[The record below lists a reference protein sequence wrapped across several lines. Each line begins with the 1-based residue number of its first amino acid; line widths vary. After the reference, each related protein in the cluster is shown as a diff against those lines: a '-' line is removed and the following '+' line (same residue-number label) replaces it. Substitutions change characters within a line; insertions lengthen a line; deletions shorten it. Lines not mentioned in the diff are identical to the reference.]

1 MTTELDSKQLDQLKE
16 AEKLAFD
23 NPSFFEQILDTT
35 ISICLG
41 TPCNEFR
48 LQYQC
53 LSFIHKAFFEK
64 KIGSFELRSQ
74 QSVKVIQL
82 LDYLIIRNE
91 ERSPNYLIIQKCID
105 ILNATY
111 DLIFMQMVQN
121 PNEDEWER
129 LSDVRDYLLSQWPS
143 SYPLQ
148 PYNPE
153 TDLSR
158 SIACKT
164 SLIKLM
170 GKIIQVQLP
179 ASSSVNDIEHD
190 ISVSMIKSNH
200 PFLLNSNLSSQA
212 QNLLDNLFA
221 VLNDDVLLPTGIFTT
236 IMSTM
241 MTLFKSRPKFL
252 SNKFIMFILAYESQ
266 LKIEPRFEREEKL
279 KMKLTKRFN
288 DRVDKCLISILLNK
302 GFLAKDPGLRTRFE
316 NKFNYLLDK
325 ARDERQRGILN
336 VDDDD
341 DDPEVKEIK
350 KQKIEA
356 IQRNNMLFYNESK
369 IARSQDYKSIYNL
382 IKPND
387 QLTEFDMSTI
397 PTDILV
403 SMVVTALQKVSVAK
417 LVKGLTI
424 VFDRYKDL
432 TTNTDSAFQGLYIP
446 STNEG
451 SLKRKRTDD
460 DDKDGA
466 RTRMKTDVGNET
478 SNEIDDAY
486 SDDELKG
493 EFLVPVPRE
502 FSFNNK
508 KEHLGFIISNFIK
521 LSAQKV
527 KQNKSNLD
535 SSMQQNA
542 LDKLAISSWND
553 ESWVKI
559 LSRLATRGLA
569 NDELANCMRKSI
581 FNYFKDDMRNR
592 IDEVIEWL
600 NEEYYSEIRD
610 GTGIQPLRDGHYMT
624 YCAFTLDN
632 LIPFLESSDRK
643 IFIRLMSELPYLDKS
658 LISKIRSLCKDPVRS
673 KLGFQSLL
681 YLIMFRP
688 PVLHDCLGLLTDML
702 NDTSS
707 DDALKKECS
716 TYLKKYSPQ

>member
-1 MTTELDSKQLDQLKE
+1 MTTNLDSKQLEQLKE
-16 AEKLAFD
+16 AEKLAFEHQ
-23 NPSFFEQILDTT
+23 NFFEQILDTT

-53 LSFIHKAFFEK
+53 LSFIHKAFYEK
-64 KIGSFELRSQ
+64 KIDSFELRSQ

-111 DLIFMQMVQN
+111 DLIFLQMVQN
-121 PNEDEWER
+121 PNEDDWER
-129 LSDVRDYLLSQWPS
+129 LSNVKDYLLSQWPS

-164 SLIKLM
+164 SLIKLI
-170 GKIIQVQLP
+170 GRIIQVQLP
-179 ASSSVNDIEHD
+179 ASPSITDIEHD
-190 ISVSMIKSNH
+190 ISVSMIKTSH

-212 QNLLDNLFA
+212 QNLLDNLFT
-221 VLNDDVLLPTGIFTT
+221 VLNDDVLLPTGLFTT

-241 MTLFKSRPKFL
+241 MTLFKARPKFL

-316 NKFNYLLDK
+316 NKFNYLVDK
-325 ARDERQRGILN
+325 ARDQRQKGILN

-341 DDPEVKEIK
+341 DLEVKEIK
-350 KQKIEA
+350 RQKVEA
-356 IQRNNMLFYNESK
+356 IQRNNMLFYNESR
-369 IARSQDYKSIYNL
+369 IARSHDYKSIYNL

-397 PTDILV
+397 STDVLV
-403 SMVVTALQKVSVAK
+403 SMVITALQKISVAK

-424 VFDRYKDL
+424 VSDRYKDI
-432 TTNTDSAFQGLYIP
+432 TTNADSAFQGIYVP

-460 DDKDGA
+460 DEFGI
-466 RTRMKTDVGNET
+466 RTRMKTDTGNDI

-486 SDDELKG
+486 NDDELKG
-493 EFLVPVPRE
+493 DFLVPVPKE
-502 FSFNNK
+502 FSFNSK
-508 KEHLGFIISNFIK
+508 KEQLVLIVRNFIK
-521 LSAQKV
+521 QSAPKI
-527 KQNKSNLD
+527 KQNNSTSD
-535 SSMQQNA
+535 QSIQHNA
-542 LDKLAISSWND
+542 LDKLAISIWNE
-553 ESWVKI
+553 ESWVKV

-569 NDELANCMRKSI
+569 NDELSDCMRKSV

-592 IDEVIEWL
+592 IDGVIEWL

-610 GTGIQPLRDGHYMT
+610 TTGVQPQKDGHYMT

-632 LIPFLESSDRK
+632 LIPFLDSSDRK
-643 IFIRLMSELPYLDKS
+643 VFIRLMSELPYLDKS
-658 LISKIRSLCKDPVRS
+658 LISKLRSLCKDPVRS

-688 PVLHDCLGLLTDML
+688 PVLPDCLGLLTDML
-702 NDTSS
+702 NDASS

>member
-1 MTTELDSKQLDQLKE
+1 MASDLDSKQLDQLKE

-23 NPSFFEQILDTT
+23 HPNFFEQILDTT
-35 ISICLG
+35 ISICIG

-53 LSFIHKAFFEK
+53 LSLIYKAFYEK
-64 KIGSFELRSQ
+64 KIESFELRSQ

-91 ERSPNYLIIQKCID
+91 QRSPNYLIIQKCID

-111 DLIFMQMVQN
+111 DLIFLHMVQN

-129 LSDVRDYLLSQWPS
+129 LSDVKDYLLSQWPS

-164 SLIKLM
+164 SLIKLI

-179 ASSSVNDIEHD
+179 ASSSGIDIEHD
-190 ISVSMIKSNH
+190 ISVSMIQSNH

-212 QNLLDNLFA
+212 QNLLDSLFA
-221 VLNDDVLLPTGIFTT
+221 VLNDDVLLPTAIFTT

-252 SNKFIMFILAYESQ
+252 SNKFIMFVLAYESQ

-279 KMKLTKRFN
+279 KMKLIKRFN

-316 NKFNYLLDK
+316 NKFNYLVDK
-325 ARDERQRGILN
+325 ARDQRQKGILN

-341 DDPEVKEIK
+341 DPEVKNIK
-350 KQKIEA
+350 KQKVEA
-356 IQRNNMLFYNESK
+356 IQRDNMLFYNESK
-369 IARSQDYKSIYNL
+369 IARSHDYKSIYNL

-387 QLTEFDMSTI
+387 QLTEFDMSSI

-403 SMVVTALQKVSVAK
+403 SMVVTALQKISTAK

-432 TTNTDSAFQGLYIP
+432 TTNTDTAFQGIYLTP
-446 STNEG
+446 PNNEG

-460 DDKDGA
+460 DEDGVRRRLKA
-466 RTRMKTDVGNET
+466 DTGTENSNET
-478 SNEIDDAY
+478 DDTY

-493 EFLVPVPRE
+493 AFLVPVPNE
-502 FSFNNK
+502 FSLNNK
-508 KEHLGFIISNFIK
+508 KEQLGLIINNFVK

-527 KQNKSNLD
+527 KKNKSSLD
-535 SSMQQNA
+535 SSIHQNA
-542 LDKLAISSWND
+542 LEKLAISNWNE
-553 ESWVKI
+553 ESWIKI

-569 NDELANCMRKSI
+569 DHELANCMRKSI
-581 FNYFKDDMRNR
+581 FDYFKDDMRNR
-592 IDEVIEWL
+592 IDGVIEWL

-610 GTGIQPLRDGHYMT
+610 TTGIQPLRDGNYMT

-643 IFIRLMSELPYLDKS
+643 LFIRLMSELPYLDKS

-688 PVLHDCLGLLTDML
+688 PVLNDCLGLLTDML

-707 DDALKKECS
+707 DDALKNECS
-716 TYLKKYSPQ
+716 NYLKKYGPQQ

>member
-1 MTTELDSKQLDQLKE
+1 MTTNLDSKQLEQLKE
-16 AEKLAFD
+16 AEKLAFEHQ
-23 NPSFFEQILDTT
+23 NFFEQILDTT

-53 LSFIHKAFFEK
+53 LSFIHKAFYEK
-64 KIGSFELRSQ
+64 KIDSFELRSQ

-111 DLIFMQMVQN
+111 DLIFLQMVQN
-121 PNEDEWER
+121 PNEDDWER
-129 LSDVRDYLLSQWPS
+129 LSNVKDYLLSQWPS

-164 SLIKLM
+164 SLIKLI
-170 GKIIQVQLP
+170 GRIIQVQLP
-179 ASSSVNDIEHD
+179 ASPSITDIEHD
-190 ISVSMIKSNH
+190 ISVSMIKTSH

-212 QNLLDNLFA
+212 QNLLDNLFT
-221 VLNDDVLLPTGIFTT
+221 VLNDDVLLPTGLFTT

-241 MTLFKSRPKFL
+241 MTLFKARPKFL

-316 NKFNYLLDK
+316 NKFNYLVDK
-325 ARDERQRGILN
+325 ARDQRQKGILN

-341 DDPEVKEIK
+341 DLEVKEIK
-350 KQKIEA
+350 RQKVEA
-356 IQRNNMLFYNESK
+356 IQRNNMLFYNESR
-369 IARSQDYKSIYNL
+369 IARSHDYKSIYNL

-397 PTDILV
+397 PTDVLV
-403 SMVVTALQKVSVAK
+403 SMVITALQKISVAK

-424 VFDRYKDL
+424 VSDRYKDI
-432 TTNTDSAFQGLYIP
+432 TTNTDSAFQGIYVP

-460 DDKDGA
+460 DEFGI
-466 RTRMKTDVGNET
+466 RTRMKTDTGNDI

-486 SDDELKG
+486 NDDELKG
-493 EFLVPVPRE
+493 DFLVPVPKE
-502 FSFNNK
+502 FSFKSK
-508 KEHLGFIISNFIK
+508 KEQLALIVRNFIK
-521 LSAQKV
+521 QSAPKI
-527 KQNKSNLD
+527 KQNNSTSD
-535 SSMQQNA
+535 QSIQHNA
-542 LDKLAISSWND
+542 LDKLAISIWNE
-553 ESWVKI
+553 ESWVKV

-569 NDELANCMRKSI
+569 NDELSDCMRKSV

-592 IDEVIEWL
+592 IDGVIEWL

-610 GTGIQPLRDGHYMT
+610 TTGVQPQKDGHYMT

-632 LIPFLESSDRK
+632 LIPFLDSSDRK
-643 IFIRLMSELPYLDKS
+643 VFIRLMSELPYLDKS
-658 LISKIRSLCKDPVRS
+658 LISKLRSLCKDPVRS

-688 PVLHDCLGLLTDML
+688 PVLPDCLGLLTDML
-702 NDTSS
+702 NDASS

>member
-1 MTTELDSKQLDQLKE
+1 MTTNLDSKQLEQLKE
-16 AEKLAFD
+16 AEKLAFEHQ
-23 NPSFFEQILDTT
+23 NFFEQILDTT

-53 LSFIHKAFFEK
+53 LSFIHKAFYEK
-64 KIGSFELRSQ
+64 KIDSFELRSQ

-111 DLIFMQMVQN
+111 DLIFLQMVQN
-121 PNEDEWER
+121 PNEDDWER
-129 LSDVRDYLLSQWPS
+129 LSNVKDYLLSQWPS

-164 SLIKLM
+164 SLIKLI
-170 GKIIQVQLP
+170 GRIIQVQLP
-179 ASSSVNDIEHD
+179 ASPSITDIEHD
-190 ISVSMIKSNH
+190 ISVSMIKTSH

-212 QNLLDNLFA
+212 QNLLDNLFT
-221 VLNDDVLLPTGIFTT
+221 VLNDDVLLPTGLFTT

-241 MTLFKSRPKFL
+241 MTLFKARPKFL

-316 NKFNYLLDK
+316 NKFNYLVDK
-325 ARDERQRGILN
+325 ARDQRQKGILN

-341 DDPEVKEIK
+341 DLEVKEIK
-350 KQKIEA
+350 RQKVEA
-356 IQRNNMLFYNESK
+356 IQRNNMLFYNESR
-369 IARSQDYKSIYNL
+369 IARSHDYKSIYNL

-397 PTDILV
+397 PTDVLV
-403 SMVVTALQKVSVAK
+403 SMVITALQKISVAK

-424 VFDRYKDL
+424 VSDRYKDI
-432 TTNTDSAFQGLYIP
+432 TTNTDSAFQGIYVP

-460 DDKDGA
+460 DEFGI
-466 RTRMKTDVGNET
+466 RTRMKTDTGNDI

-486 SDDELKG
+486 NDDELKG
-493 EFLVPVPRE
+493 DFLVPVPKE
-502 FSFNNK
+502 FSFNSK
-508 KEHLGFIISNFIK
+508 KEQLALIVRNFIK
-521 LSAQKV
+521 QSAPKI
-527 KQNKSNLD
+527 KQNNSTSD
-535 SSMQQNA
+535 QSIQHNA
-542 LDKLAISSWND
+542 LDKLAISIWNE
-553 ESWVKI
+553 ESWVKV

-569 NDELANCMRKSI
+569 NDELSDCMRKSV

-592 IDEVIEWL
+592 IDGVIEWL

-610 GTGIQPLRDGHYMT
+610 TTGVQPQKDGHYMT

-632 LIPFLESSDRK
+632 LIPFLDSSDRK
-643 IFIRLMSELPYLDKS
+643 VFIRLMSELPYLDKS
-658 LISKIRSLCKDPVRS
+658 LISKLRSLCKDPVRS

-688 PVLHDCLGLLTDML
+688 PVLPDCLGLLTDML
-702 NDTSS
+702 NDASS

>member
-1 MTTELDSKQLDQLKE
+1 MTTNLDSKQLEQLKE
-16 AEKLAFD
+16 AEKLAFEHQ
-23 NPSFFEQILDTT
+23 NFFEQILDTT

-53 LSFIHKAFFEK
+53 LSFIHKAFYEK
-64 KIGSFELRSQ
+64 KIDSFELRSQ

-111 DLIFMQMVQN
+111 DLIFLQMVQN
-121 PNEDEWER
+121 PNEDDWER
-129 LSDVRDYLLSQWPS
+129 LSNVKDYLLSQWPS

-164 SLIKLM
+164 SLIKLI
-170 GKIIQVQLP
+170 GRIIQVQLP
-179 ASSSVNDIEHD
+179 ASPSITDIEHD
-190 ISVSMIKSNH
+190 ISVSMIKTSH

-212 QNLLDNLFA
+212 QNLLDNFFT
-221 VLNDDVLLPTGIFTT
+221 VLNDDVLLPTGLFTT

-241 MTLFKSRPKFL
+241 MTLFKARPKFL

-316 NKFNYLLDK
+316 NKFNYLVDK
-325 ARDERQRGILN
+325 ARDQRQKGILN

-341 DDPEVKEIK
+341 DLEVKEIK
-350 KQKIEA
+350 RQKVEA
-356 IQRNNMLFYNESK
+356 IQRNNMLFYNESR
-369 IARSQDYKSIYNL
+369 IARSHDYKSIYNL

-397 PTDILV
+397 PTDVLV
-403 SMVVTALQKVSVAK
+403 SMVITALQKISVAK

-424 VFDRYKDL
+424 VSDRYKDI
-432 TTNTDSAFQGLYIP
+432 TTNTDSAFQGIYVP

-460 DDKDGA
+460 DEFGI
-466 RTRMKTDVGNET
+466 RTRMKTDTGNDI

-486 SDDELKG
+486 NDDELKG
-493 EFLVPVPRE
+493 DFLVPVPKE
-502 FSFNNK
+502 FSFNSK
-508 KEHLGFIISNFIK
+508 KEQLALIVRNFIK
-521 LSAQKV
+521 QSAPKI
-527 KQNKSNLD
+527 KQNNSTSD
-535 SSMQQNA
+535 QSIQHNA
-542 LDKLAISSWND
+542 LDKLAISIWNE
-553 ESWVKI
+553 ESWVKV

-569 NDELANCMRKSI
+569 NDELSDCMRKSV

-592 IDEVIEWL
+592 IDGVIEWL

-610 GTGIQPLRDGHYMT
+610 TTGVQPQKDGHYMT

-632 LIPFLESSDRK
+632 LIPFLDSSDRK
-643 IFIRLMSELPYLDKS
+643 VFIRLMSELPYLDKS
-658 LISKIRSLCKDPVRS
+658 LISKLRSLCKDPVRS

-688 PVLHDCLGLLTDML
+688 PVLPDCLGLLTDML
-702 NDTSS
+702 NDASS

>member
-1 MTTELDSKQLDQLKE
+1 MTTNLDSKQLEQLKE
-16 AEKLAFD
+16 AEKLAFEHQ
-23 NPSFFEQILDTT
+23 NFFEQILDTT

-53 LSFIHKAFFEK
+53 LSFIHKAFYEK
-64 KIGSFELRSQ
+64 KIDSFELRSQ

-111 DLIFMQMVQN
+111 DLIFLQMVQN
-121 PNEDEWER
+121 PNEDDWER
-129 LSDVRDYLLSQWPS
+129 LSNVKDYLLSQWPS

-164 SLIKLM
+164 SLIKLI
-170 GKIIQVQLP
+170 GRIIQVQLP
-179 ASSSVNDIEHD
+179 ASPSITDIEHD
-190 ISVSMIKSNH
+190 ISVSMIKTSH

-212 QNLLDNLFA
+212 QNLLDNLFT
-221 VLNDDVLLPTGIFTT
+221 VLNDDVLLPTGLFTT

-241 MTLFKSRPKFL
+241 MTLFKARPKFL

-316 NKFNYLLDK
+316 NKFNYLVDK
-325 ARDERQRGILN
+325 ARDQRQKGILN

-341 DDPEVKEIK
+341 DLEVKEIK
-350 KQKIEA
+350 RQKVEA
-356 IQRNNMLFYNESK
+356 IQRNNMLFYNESR
-369 IARSQDYKSIYNL
+369 IARSHDYKSIYNL

-397 PTDILV
+397 PTDVLV
-403 SMVVTALQKVSVAK
+403 SMVITALQKISVAK

-424 VFDRYKDL
+424 VSDRYKDI
-432 TTNTDSAFQGLYIP
+432 TTNTDSAFQGIYVP

-460 DDKDGA
+460 DEFGI
-466 RTRMKTDVGNET
+466 RTRMKTDTGNDI

-486 SDDELKG
+486 NDDELKG
-493 EFLVPVPRE
+493 DFLVPVPKD
-502 FSFNNK
+502 FSFNSK
-508 KEHLGFIISNFIK
+508 KEQLALIVRNFIK
-521 LSAQKV
+521 QSAPKI
-527 KQNKSNLD
+527 KQNNSTSD
-535 SSMQQNA
+535 QSIQHNA
-542 LDKLAISSWND
+542 LDKLAISIWNE
-553 ESWVKI
+553 ESWVKV

-569 NDELANCMRKSI
+569 NDELSDCMRKSV

-592 IDEVIEWL
+592 IDGVIEWL

-610 GTGIQPLRDGHYMT
+610 TTGVQPQKDGHYMT

-632 LIPFLESSDRK
+632 LIPFLDSSDRK
-643 IFIRLMSELPYLDKS
+643 VFIRLMSELPYLDKS
-658 LISKIRSLCKDPVRS
+658 LISKLRSLCKDPVRS

-688 PVLHDCLGLLTDML
+688 PVLPDCLGLLTDML
-702 NDTSS
+702 NDASS

>member
-1 MTTELDSKQLDQLKE
+1 MTTNLDSKQLEQLKE
-16 AEKLAFD
+16 AEKLAFEHQ
-23 NPSFFEQILDTT
+23 NFFEQILDTT

-53 LSFIHKAFFEK
+53 LSFIHKAFYEK
-64 KIGSFELRSQ
+64 KIDSFELRSQ

-111 DLIFMQMVQN
+111 DLIFLQMVQN
-121 PNEDEWER
+121 PNEDDWER
-129 LSDVRDYLLSQWPS
+129 LSNVKDYLLSQWPS

-164 SLIKLM
+164 SLIKLI
-170 GKIIQVQLP
+170 GRIIQVQLP
-179 ASSSVNDIEHD
+179 ASPSITDIEHD
-190 ISVSMIKSNH
+190 ISVSMIKTSH

-212 QNLLDNLFA
+212 QNLLDNLFT
-221 VLNDDVLLPTGIFTT
+221 VLNDDVLLPTGLFTT

-241 MTLFKSRPKFL
+241 MTLFKARPKFL

-316 NKFNYLLDK
+316 NKFNYLVDK
-325 ARDERQRGILN
+325 ARDQRQKGILN

-341 DDPEVKEIK
+341 DLEVKEIK
-350 KQKIEA
+350 RQKVEA
-356 IQRNNMLFYNESK
+356 IQRNNMLFYNESR
-369 IARSQDYKSIYNL
+369 IARSHDYKSIYNL

-397 PTDILV
+397 PTDVLV
-403 SMVVTALQKVSVAK
+403 SMVITALQKISVAK

-424 VFDRYKDL
+424 VSDRYKDI
-432 TTNTDSAFQGLYIP
+432 TTNTDSAFQGIYVP

-460 DDKDGA
+460 DEFGI
-466 RTRMKTDVGNET
+466 RTRMKTDTGNDI

-486 SDDELKG
+486 NDDELKG
-493 EFLVPVPRE
+493 DFLVPVPKE
-502 FSFNNK
+502 FSFNSK
-508 KEHLGFIISNFIK
+508 KEQLALIVRNFIK
-521 LSAQKV
+521 QSAPKI
-527 KQNKSNLD
+527 KQNNSTSD
-535 SSMQQNA
+535 QSIQHNA
-542 LDKLAISSWND
+542 LDKLAISIWNE
-553 ESWVKI
+553 ESWVKV

-569 NDELANCMRKSI
+569 NDELSDCMRKFV

-592 IDEVIEWL
+592 IDGVIEWL

-610 GTGIQPLRDGHYMT
+610 TTGVQPQKDGHYMT

-632 LIPFLESSDRK
+632 LIPFLDSSDRK
-643 IFIRLMSELPYLDKS
+643 VFIRLMSELPYLDKS
-658 LISKIRSLCKDPVRS
+658 LISKLRSLCKDPVRS

-688 PVLHDCLGLLTDML
+688 PVLPDCLGLLTDML
-702 NDTSS
+702 NDASS

-716 TYLKKYSPQ
+716 TYLKKYNPQ